1 MSFRQFQT
9 NSPVVNVMAKAAFK
23 ASRGLRRDFG
33 EVEHL
38 QVSQKGPRD
47 FVTEADRR
55 SERCIQQELSKAR
68 PGYGFLMEESGA
80 IAGQEDWTWVVDPLD
95 GTFNFLHG
103 VPHFCISI
111 GLLKGQEPYAGVIY
125 DPLRDELFWAEKG
138 MGAFLHEKKIRASAR
153 KDVRDSLLGISHFPF
168 QDPQADALFRQG
180 AGFRNAGSAAL
191 DLAYV
196 ASGRLDGFL
205 GHNLRLWDMAAGIV
219 LVREAGGRVTDWQ
232 GRAYVSGEIPILA
245 TNSSLSV
252 PALNAMRETER

>member
-55 SERCIQQELSKAR
+55 SERCIQQELAKAR

-138 MGAFLHEKKIRASAR
+138 TGAFLHEKKIRA
-153 KDVRDSLLGISHFPF
+153 
-168 QDPQADALFRQG
+168 
-180 AGFRNAGSAAL
+180 
-191 DLAYV
+191 
-196 ASGRLDGFL
+196 
-205 GHNLRLWDMAAGIV
+205 
-219 LVREAGGRVTDWQ
+219 
-232 GRAYVSGEIPILA
+232 
-245 TNSSLSV
+245 
-252 PALNAMRETER
+252 